1 MEADERYRFTLDG
14 QLATLDD
21 YLEVRPEAAE
31 RVRRLVEEGRLA
43 IGPWQVLMDEFLV
56 SGETI
61 VRNLEHGQRRA
72 AEFGGAMPVGYLP
85 DMFGHVA
92 QMPQILRQAG
102 IGTAVVWRGVPGTID
117 SHSFEGGAGRLV
129 RPSRVPPV
137 RVQQRRVPPG
147 RAGPARPRDRS
158 SPRVPP
164 RVLLGDE
171 PILAMFGTDH
181 MEPLPQLIRPPG
193 GERRRRT
200 GLDTPGLPRDGRRE
214 TERPT
219 LAASCARAPGRTCSW
234 ARSARLDL
242 KAAMARAERALARYA
257 EPFQRCTARS
267 GRSGCSTSPGGA

>member
-1 MEADERYRFTLDG
+1 MVFPFQRFRLKLVRLVDALLDAMEADERYRFTLDG

-102 IGTAVVWRGVPGTID
+102 IGTAVVWRGVPGAID
-117 SHSFEGGAGRLV
+117 SHSFEW
-129 RPSRVPPV
+129 
-137 RVQQRRVPPG
+137 
-147 RAGPARPRDRS
+147 
-158 SPRVPP
+158 
-164 RVLLGDE
+164 
-171 PILAMFGTDH
+171 
-181 MEPLPQLIRPPG
+181 
-193 GERRRRT
+193 RRRT
-200 GLDTPGLPRDGRRE
+200 A
-214 TERPT
+214 RPSEPST
-219 LAASCARAPGRTCSW
+219 SRTGT
-234 ARSARLDL
+234 A
-242 KAAMARAERALARYA
+242 
-257 EPFQRCTARS
+257 TARTS
-267 GRSGCSTSPGGA
+267 WTCRASSAAGSKQSASPTASSSETSRSWPCSAPTTWSPCRS